1 MYTNIAASTTK
12 PDQVVIVIS
21 GFPQSH
27 PSPKV
32 PNVLSKISTVLR
44 IFEESANQAHNKNV
58 AIGLATSEL
67 IQFFDMD
74 DVLFPWS
81 IAVAKTAYEIN
92 KAAIIFT
99 HTALESSTVTRFTR
113 RNYIPYCTMST
124 GCNETPSFPFTP
136 FCRRVCGAGMYHST
150 RLYKDC
156 FWEHVETINNRAH
169 VDWCCLTGGRPNFA
183 AGWLLVTRQIATK
196 ISFSTDL
203 DIAEDGHFI
212 GNILATGRD
221 VSLVDIPIGYYNRY
235 HDAPA
240 CSNASHL
247 ASQSSYSISS

>member
-1 MYTNIAASTTK
+1 MLLVASLWLFGDIRRLLVLCGADVYKHSSEYYKTGPSRDRYFWVPAEPSFAESTQYTIENIYSPMY
-12 PDQVVIVIS
+12 
-21 GFPQSH
+21 F
-27 PSPKV
+27 
-32 PNVLSKISTVLR
+32 L
-44 IFEESANQAHNKNV
+44 ESANQAHNKNV

-99 HTALESSTVTRFTR
+99 HTAFESSTVTRFTR

-136 FCRRVCGAGMYHST
+136 FCRRVCGDGMYHST

-156 FWEHVETINNRAH
+156 FWEHALR
-169 VDWCCLTGGRPNFA
+169 R
-183 AGWLLVTRQIATK
+183 
-196 ISFSTDL
+196 
-203 DIAEDGHFI
+203 
-212 GNILATGRD
+212 
-221 VSLVDIPIGYYNRY
+221 
-235 HDAPA
+235 
-240 CSNASHL
+240 
-247 ASQSSYSISS
+247 